1 MLTFTIVS
9 GLFISWSFFP
19 PPSDCF
25 LPFPG
30 LLLALARSRVV
41 SCDSGLLLC
50 SNNRSWLYTHHVKE
64 NYPTHWQ
71 VRNLKQ
77 GPKNQARE
85 NVRMLFSLTKSK
97 LTFTKQNSGL
107 LAPPSHYS
115 VCGLQADWGRCTAG
129 LWLKENPRWRNILEL
144 RIVDKTQGLL
154 SVCLS
159 EASCCRILWLY
170 FTNWNHFQHHAGNHI
185 LRHPYG

>member
-1 MLTFTIVS
+1 MIVS

-19 PPSDCF
+19 PPSDCS
-25 LPFPG
+25 LPFPC

-64 NYPTHWQ
+64 NYPIHWQ
-71 VRNLKQ
+71 VRNLKK
-77 GPKNQARE
+77 GPKNQVRE
-85 NVRMLFSLTKSK
+85 NVRMLFNLTKSK

-185 LRHPYG
+185 FRHPYG